1 MGAFITNFQAPTEM
15 LDLEDRFQRG
25 GISNINM
32 ILSREQFPIPEW
44 TVDKNAVVGDTV
56 FFLCARTSIDH
67 IRHLCVQLRK
77 AGQES
82 SALGLF
88 AAQQRD
94 LYQKYAGFLVAI
106 GRVAQE
112 PFQTEVSGWEDP
124 HWRSPW
130 YAKIDHIRLLNTPIH
145 ISQFRDFITVSRT
158 GAITKLTDAQ
168 LQALSR
174 MIADGKSCL

>member
-1 MGAFITNFQAPTEM
+1 M

-32 ILSREQFPIPEW
+32 ILSREQFPTLEW
-44 TVDKNAVVGDTV
+44 TVDKNAAVDDTV

-77 AGQES
+77 AGRENTS
-82 SALGLF
+82 LGVF

-94 LYQKYAGFLVAI
+94 LYQKYAGFLVAT

-112 PFQTEVSGWEDP
+112 PFQTEVSGWEAP

-130 YAKIDHIRLLNTPIH
+130 YAKIDRIRLLNTPIH

-168 LQALSR
+168 LHTLTR
-174 MIADGKSCL
+174 MIADSASCL